1 MEDIFHENRFNL
13 LCLVI
18 CVFLFAVL
26 LWSAHAVYVLGD
38 VAVYDE
44 NGPLENLQ
52 AFLLAISCILFLV
65 PVVMQKNSEKL
76 LLTFCSLLCYGFV
89 LRELDVE
96 RFDVPEVVKFIGSG
110 IGRNISLIVGF
121 TIIVIYAGFRF
132 SYYKRAGILFLKSR
146 PGILLM
152 TGGLLLVIGDLF
164 EKRHFIHHAFLKSFL
179 SCLAMFPFY
188 CQQSQPTAKEHYQP
202 ENQTGKQVSLRKNLP
217 RPDLWQ

>member
-1 MEDIFHENRFNL
+1 MEDIFHENRFDL

-18 CVFLFAVL
+18 CVFLFAVV

-152 TGGLLLVIGDLF
+152 AGGLLLVIGDLF
-164 EKRHFIHHAFLKSFL
+164 EKRHFIHHAFFEELFEL
-179 SCLAMFPFY
+179 SGY
-188 CQQSQPTAKEHYQP
+188 
-202 ENQTGKQVSLRKNLP
+202 VSILLSAIAANCKRTLSARESDRQASKFT
-217 RPDLWQ
+217 